1 MFLPDFQQIQRM
13 LEPTTRQNNKYNML
27 AYSWKMKFYD
37 TLHIT
42 EKVCILSAVVNVR
55 SGTKGGDFFIT
66 IVPTRDSLPLRN

>member
-1 MFLPDFQQIQRM
+1 
-13 LEPTTRQNNKYNML
+13 
-27 AYSWKMKFYD
+27 MKFYD